1 MAIHTQH
8 NKYFYTNSRSHWIGY
23 IPISMKSCVL
33 RWARAGLQSFF
44 CRIEAIGWTG
54 ARPSWGLKFE
64 SEVGEAGVWL
74 ARGGGQAAA
83 ARHLVPGPAS
93 CPALCGA
100 TPSNTTTQLHI
111 KSLFCTHNPYFV
123 HVSCDTFTSG
133 QHVKVFLVA
142 SMLCNSRCHSKYVC
156 MHDNVKL
163 WENTMA
169 GRTALWT
176 CYECH

>member
-1 MAIHTQH
+1 MGVSNVLVMWHTDQWICNVMLCQNNVTQWWPYIHSTINTFTQTPAH
-8 NKYFYTNSRSHWIGY
+8 IGLD
-23 IPISMKSCVL
+23 IPISIKSCVL

-100 TPSNTTTQLHI
+100 TPSNTTTTTQLHI

-142 SMLCNSRCHSKYVC
+142 SMFCNS
-156 MHDNVKL
+156 
-163 WENTMA
+163 T
-169 GRTALWT
+169 
-176 CYECH
+176 

>member
-8 NKYFYTNSRSHWIGY
+8 NKYFYTNSRSHWIGS

-100 TPSNTTTQLHI
+100 TPTNTTTTTQLHI
-111 KSLFCTHNPYFV
+111 KSLFCTHNHIILISFMS
-123 HVSCDTFTSG
+123 HVT
-133 QHVKVFLVA
+133 HLPVA

>member
-33 RWARAGLQSFF
+33 RCAGAGLQSFF
-44 CRIEAIGWTG
+44 CSIEAIGWTG

-64 SEVGEAGVWL
+64 SEVCEAEVWL

-83 ARHLVPGPAS
+83 ARPPPGHGPSQLPRPRPSQPAS
-93 CPALCGA
+93 HAHHHQLRISSLLC
-100 TPSNTTTQLHI
+100 TPHTT
-111 KSLFCTHNPYFV
+111 FMTHVTHLP
-123 HVSCDTFTSG
+123 
-133 QHVKVFLVA
+133 VA

-163 WENTMA
+163 WENCMA
-169 GRTALWT
+169 GRPALWT

>member
-33 RWARAGLQSFF
+33 RCAGAGLQSFF
-44 CRIEAIGWTG
+44 CSIEAIGWTG

-64 SEVGEAGVWL
+64 SEVCEAEVWL

-83 ARHLVPGPAS
+83 ARQHLVTGPAS
-93 CPALCGA
+93 CPALGPASRPA
-100 TPSNTTTQLHI
+100 TPTNTTTQLRVS
-111 KSLFCTHNPYFV
+111 SLLCTPHTTFMT
-123 HVSCDTFTSG
+123 HVT
-133 QHVKVFLVA
+133 HLPVA
-142 SMLCNSRCHSKYVC
+142 SLLCNSRCHSKYVC

-163 WENTMA
+163 WENCMA
-169 GRTALWT
+169 GRPALWT